1 MVDYIK
7 YSLQD
12 LILNFTNITGLDS
25 LAESKTGFV
34 VYYERNSLYSFNAIV
49 AALETDEE
57 TRNIDIYYVKGSDT
71 LLSSIKNAL
80 NQNGIVVV
88 GFSIYSTQFWKYR
101 KILRKI
107 ASKFKNQVYLIAGGP
122 HPSGDP
128 RGTLKLGFDYVFVGE
143 AEKTITKFFSKLKH
157 GEKPKNIPGIAYI
170 DENERYQFK
179 KNRDTIDLN
188 DYPPFPLKNTQYGAI
203 EISRGCP
210 YKCYFCQA
218 SYTMGSIPRYRTVDE
233 ICKYIQILANEN
245 LVDIRFI
252 TPNAFSY
259 GSKDGKSVNLKKLE
273 ELLSRVKQ
281 IIGKN
286 GRIFYGSFPSEVRP
300 EHVSREV
307 LDLILT
313 YADNDNIIIGG
324 QSGSQR
330 MLDICNRGH
339 TVEDIYEAVK
349 IAKDSGLNVNVDFIF
364 GLPKENK
371 QDRKETRKVMKD
383 LIDMGA
389 KIHAHTFI
397 PLPKTPFSNAHP
409 KKIDKHTK
417 EFIKKNMAD
426 IYGNWKKHEK
436 ISFQIQ
442 KKLKK

>member
-1 MVDYIK
+1 LTK
-7 YSLQD
+7 
-12 LILNFTNITGLDS
+12 
-25 LAESKTGFV
+25 SKIGFV

-49 AALETDEE
+49 AALETDEK
-57 TRNIDIYYVKGSDT
+57 TQNVDIYYVKSSDT
-71 LLSSIKNAL
+71 LLSSIKIAL
-80 NQNGIVVV
+80 NHNGFVVV
-88 GFSIYSTQFWKYR
+88 GFSIYSTEFWEYR
-101 KILRKI
+101 QILRKI
-107 ASKFKNQVYLIAGGP
+107 KRKFKNQVYLVAGGP

-143 AEKTITKFFSKLKH
+143 AEKSIIRFFSKLH
-157 GEKPKNIPGIAYI
+157 NGEKPKNIPGIAYI
-170 DENERYQFK
+170 DKNGRYHFEK
-179 KNRDTIDLN
+179 HRDLIDLN

-218 SYTMGSIPRYRTVDE
+218 SYTMGSMPRYRTVDE
-233 ICKYIQILANEN
+233 ICKYIRILANED

-259 GSKDGKSVNLKKLE
+259 GSKDGKSVNLEKIE

-281 IIGKN
+281 IIGKK
-286 GRIFYGSFPSEVRP
+286 GRIFYGSFPSEMRP
-300 EHVSREV
+300 EHVSPEV
-307 LDLILT
+307 LNLILK

-339 TVEDIYEAVK
+339 TVEDIYKAVK
-349 IAKDSGLNVNVDFIF
+349 IVINSGLNVNVDFIF
-364 GLPKENK
+364 GLPKEND
-371 QDRKETRKVMKD
+371 QDRKMTREVMKD
-383 LIDMGA
+383 LIDIGA

-397 PLPKTPFSNAHP
+397 PLPKTPFSNANP
-409 KKIDKHTK
+409 KKIDKLTK

-442 KKLKK
+442 KKLK